1 MCDTNVTR
9 AASVEDTLPLRR
21 ERRWR
26 KEWAGAKQRFRLV
39 DSRGGMTA
47 FRISVLL
54 LAALVAGC
62 AELPGRGPSAIAIE
76 SKAVAEPTDESYL
89 VVDIDPT
96 VAEIVG
102 KVRSREFQERFS
114 IPSASTVQ
122 RIGIGDT
129 VAVNIWEAGPNGL
142 FSSSAGKSNTL
153 QSVVDETG
161 TIFVP
166 YVGRVRAAGSTVESV
181 RIAIQQALA
190 DKAIQPQVQVVVSS
204 NLTNSVVVFG
214 DVGSPGRFPI
224 TPNGTRVL
232 DLVAQAGGSKFP
244 TYDTLVM
251 LKRGGQTG
259 AVLLDDLFEIPQNNV
274 YLKADDTIMVA
285 NFPRTFTVFGAA
297 RATELFKFDARAV
310 TLAEALARA
319 GGLDDN
325 TADPG
330 GVFLFRY
337 ETSATAEKLRPDS
350 KLIRPGFRVP
360 VVYRLDLNNPSSF
373 FLARFIEIQDKDLIY
388 IANSPSV
395 DLLKFLKIVQ
405 GVTAATKNVADAWY
419 RLDRLGN
426 GN

>member
-1 MCDTNVTR
+1 MCGTNVTP
-9 AASVEDTLPLRR
+9 AAVMEDTPLRR
-21 ERRWR
+21 PVRRWR
-26 KEWAGAKQRFRLV
+26 KEWTGANQRFRLV
-39 DSRGGMTA
+39 DARGSMTA
-47 FRISVLL
+47 FRISALL
-54 LAALVAGC
+54 LAAFVAGC
-62 AELPGRGPSAIAIE
+62 SQLPSRGPSAVAIE
-76 SKAVAEPTDESYL
+76 SKAVAEPQDESYL

-129 VAVNIWEAGPNGL
+129 ISVNIWEAGPNGL
-142 FSSSAGKSNTL
+142 FSSEAGKNVTL

-181 RIAIQQALA
+181 RIAIQQSLA

-214 DVGSPGRFPI
+214 DVAAPGRVPI

-244 TYDTLVM
+244 AYDTLVL

-274 YLKADDTIMVA
+274 FLKADDTIMVA

-337 ETSATAEKLRPDS
+337 ETSETAAKLQPHS
-350 KLIRPGFRVP
+350 KLIRPGYRVP
-360 VVYRLDLNNPSSF
+360 VVYRLDLTNPSSF
-373 FLARFIEIQDKDLIY
+373 FLARFIEIQDKDLVY
-388 IANSPSV
+388 IANSPAV
-395 DLLKFLKIVQ
+395 DMIKFLQVVQ
-405 GVTAATKNVADAWY
+405 GVTSTTRNLTDTWY
-419 RLDRLGN
+419 RFGQ
-426 GN
+426 

>member
-1 MCDTNVTR
+1 MVRPERQWRRTR
-9 AASVEDTLPLRR
+9 A
-21 ERRWR
+21 
-26 KEWAGAKQRFRLV
+26 GANQRFRLV
-39 DSRGGMTA
+39 DSRDGMTA
-47 FRISVLL
+47 FRISVLVL
-54 LAALVAGC
+54 VAALVAGC
-62 AELPGRGPSAIAIE
+62 SELPGRGPSAITIE
-76 SKAVAEPTDESYL
+76 SKAVAEPADESYL
-89 VVDIDPT
+89 VVDIDPN
-96 VAEIVG
+96 VAEIAG

-114 IPSASTVQ
+114 IPSASTTQ

-129 VAVNIWEAGPNGL
+129 IAVNIWEAGPNGL
-142 FSSSAGKSNTL
+142 FSSSAGKNITL
-153 QSVVDETG
+153 QSVVDESG

-181 RIAIQQALA
+181 RIAIQQSLA

-232 DLVAQAGGSKFP
+232 DLVAQAGGSKFA
-244 TYDTLVM
+244 TYDTLVL
-251 LKRGGQTG
+251 LKRGNQTG
-259 AVLLDDLFEIPQNNV
+259 GVLLDDLFEIPQNNV
-274 YLKADDTIMVA
+274 FLKADDTIMVA
-285 NFPRTFTVFGAA
+285 HFPRTFTVFGAS

-337 ETSATAEKLRPDS
+337 ETSEVAARLRPDS

-373 FLARFIEIQDKDLIY
+373 FLARFIEIQDKDLVY
-388 IANSPSV
+388 IANSPTV
-395 DLLKFLKIVQ
+395 DLLKFLKVVQ
-405 GVTAATKNVADAWY
+405 GVTGATKNLADTWY
-419 RLDRLGN
+419 RFDRVAN